1 MIDCI
6 YFGALLLGSAL
17 AATPFGY
24 TDRLSALN
32 WANLDPTYSVC
43 ATGIYQSPI
52 NINDTLAYSG
62 SNPIINFPPI
72 PNATVLNT
80 GVLVKIPYTSVNGT
94 ASYDGHTYQIQQ
106 FHFHVPGEHRVD
118 GYGYPSEMH
127 LVFEDVRMQRVR
139 G

>member
-1 MIDCI
+1 MIECI
-6 YFGALLLGSAL
+6 YFGALLVGSAL
-17 AATPFGY
+17 GATPFGY

-62 SNPIINFPPI
+62 SHPIINFPPI

-80 GVLVKIPYTSVNGT
+80 GVLVKIRQRYSILRWPYISDP
-94 ASYDGHTYQIQQ
+94 AIS
-106 FHFHVPGEHRVD
+106 FPR
-118 GYGYPSEMH
+118 PW
-127 LVFEDVRMQRVR
+127 
-139 G
+139 